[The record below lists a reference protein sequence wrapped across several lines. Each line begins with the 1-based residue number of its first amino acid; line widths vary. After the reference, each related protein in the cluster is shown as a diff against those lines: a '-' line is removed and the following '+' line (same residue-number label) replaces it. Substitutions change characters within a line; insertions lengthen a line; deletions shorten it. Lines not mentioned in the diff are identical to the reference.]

1 MEDRQPTQTGTTTS
15 RPTPDNRRGG
25 YPDVHGTGAGAGR
38 HRPRRADGRSC
49 ARSLLPSANTGQ
61 DNPADPG
68 AHADPP
74 GLTRD
79 RFAHTVSPRRSSQRS
94 HAMSDRFLGA
104 PMLVVGQMQGGHGQ
118 QARAGWVFD
127 VVHVLMSAGRVAADG
142 LVRLRRHLTRAGLH
156 QRNGAVLASP
166 PAWRPSCADA
176 GHHDLDDHRHARGY
190 AHGAGPAART
200 AIPAVSVPPCPPRC
214 WPSAPCSRHTSR
226 SPPSRDWCEPSI
238 LGDA

>member
-1 MEDRQPTQTGTTTS
+1 MDPHPPHRRQIRDRARHAAGLLPARRRPLRGRRLQWRIANSPRLVPQPQGPPQITVEVGTQTFTVLAQELDGTARAELMAEAARGVS
-15 RPTPDNRRGG
+15 CRRRTP
-25 YPDVHGTGAGAGR
+25 
-38 HRPRRADGRSC
+38 
-49 ARSLLPSANTGQ
+49 GQ
-61 DNPADPG
+61 DHPADPG
-68 AHADPP
+68 ARADPP
-74 GLTRD
+74 RLTRD

-176 GHHDLDDHRHARGY
+176 GHHDLDDHRHARG
-190 AHGAGPAART
+190 
-200 AIPAVSVPPCPPRC
+200 
-214 WPSAPCSRHTSR
+214 
-226 SPPSRDWCEPSI
+226 
-238 LGDA
+238 